1 MDTALKMYLK
11 YSPDEALNVLKSII
25 DEIKSVDGTFYSIW
39 HNNNLCE
46 SFGWKGWSKV
56 YEQMID
62 YVYKQN

>member
-1 MDTALKMYLK
+1 MPLNILK
-11 YSPDEALNVLKSII
+11 NII

-46 SFGWKGWSKV
+46 SFGWEGWSKV